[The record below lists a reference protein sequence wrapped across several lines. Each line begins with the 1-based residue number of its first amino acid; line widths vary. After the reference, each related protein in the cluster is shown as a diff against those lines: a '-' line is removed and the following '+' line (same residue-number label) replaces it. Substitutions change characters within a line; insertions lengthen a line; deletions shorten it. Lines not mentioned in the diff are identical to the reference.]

1 MPKRIRLSREDCKSL
16 VHLLDN
22 GFSLSDSMEILDE
35 RSTHV
40 IFTAIREKLANGE
53 AVVTF
58 FGNYCPNDIQEYFT
72 SFIRYM
78 SFDQALSASISIVEK
93 MEEEKKMIVKGMLYP
108 VLLFIGVI
116 AGIGIFAQF
125 VLPSLISMMSGF
137 HIDGSDYELMQKVI
151 LAGSRLFMIVL
162 TVSIIIILVSL
173 QKTNIVKTYRNVSR
187 IRENA
192 ILVQYASSDFARFFL
207 ECERRGMSTSA
218 ILSVLKETKDKPLV
232 AYIASEM
239 DGHLLKGESFEEAVK
254 ACHVEK
260 ALLKFFRIA
269 VYASDCTRMLE
280 GYLDMVHLRTLAAI
294 RRFSHCV
301 QLVSYASVGIV
312 LIFVYRVLM
321 MPITMLQNI

>member
-1 MPKRIRLSREDCKSL
+1 
-16 VHLLDN
+16 
-22 GFSLSDSMEILDE
+22 
-35 RSTHV
+35 
-40 IFTAIREKLANGE
+40 
-53 AVVTF
+53 
-58 FGNYCPNDIQEYFT
+58 
-72 SFIRYM
+72 
-78 SFDQALSASISIVEK
+78 
-93 MEEEKKMIVKGMLYP
+93 
-108 VLLFIGVI
+108 
-116 AGIGIFAQF
+116 
-125 VLPSLISMMSGF
+125 
-137 HIDGSDYELMQKVI
+137 
-151 LAGSRLFMIVL
+151 MIVL

>member
-1 MPKRIRLSREDCKSL
+1 MRKQIRLRKEDCKSL
-16 VHLLDN
+16 VHLMEN

-35 RSTHV
+35 RYTHA
-40 IFTAIREKLANGE
+40 IFRNIRQKLSNGE
-53 AVVTF
+53 PVVNF
-58 FGNYCPNDIQEYFT
+58 FGNYCPKDIQQYFT

-78 SFDQALSASISIVEK
+78 SFDQALGASITIIEK
-93 MEEEKKMIVKGMLYP
+93 MEEEKKMIIKGMLYP

-116 AGIGIFAQF
+116 AGIGIFAQY

-137 HIDGSDYELMQKVI
+137 HIDGSGYALMQKVI
-151 LAGSRLFMIVL
+151 LTGSRLFMILLFL
-162 TVSIIIILVSL
+162 TLCIIMISL
-173 QKTNIVKTYRNVSR
+173 HSSNIVKTYRR
-187 IRENA
+187 ISSFKDNA
-192 ILVQYASSDFARFFL
+192 ILVQYASSDFARFYL

-218 ILSVLKETKDKPLV
+218 ILSILRQTKDKPLV

-269 VYASDCTRMLE
+269 VYASDCTSMLE
-280 GYLDMVHLRTLAAI
+280 GYLDMVHIRTAAAI
-294 RRFSHCV
+294 RRFSHCI